1 MHNPQTRPQA
11 FTATLAFCLALVGA
25 ASMIYYHQGLFMPRV
40 VAVLKAEDLG
50 NGYSF
55 GNDYYQVWF
64 SCHEL
69 LHGKRDPYTLE
80 ITREIQMGLYGRLLD
95 PHRASDP
102 VDQRAFPYPAYADL
116 LFWPTA
122 GISFPVVRVAVV
134 ILLVPLTLISILLWM
149 RAVGC
154 DPGWQWTAVIL
165 LLGLSSY
172 AALEAFFAAQIGL
185 VVLFLLAA
193 ATVGLREGKF
203 LFAGFLMAL
212 ATIKPQVVV
221 LAVFYLLCWAIYEWR
236 RRGRFIIGFF
246 STMFVLLGASLI
258 ILPRWIQSW
267 LHNVVAYR
275 NYTMPPLVVHVLTS
289 SLGPHLIGPVTAVL
303 TFGSLILAAALA
315 WRHRAAEVN
324 SLEFWFTMSLMLTI
338 TTIVVLPGQAVYDHL
353 ILIPVVLLLA
363 HERGKLQS
371 AALPSRILLW
381 IGAGALFWPWIS
393 AFVLIALRPI
403 LPPAVFGSQTVFLVP
418 LRTSASLPFV
428 ALALVAWAWRLELK
442 AQATS

>member
-1 MHNPQTRPQA
+1 MHNPQTRTQA
-11 FTATLAFCLALVGA
+11 FNATLALCLALVGA

-40 VAVLKAEDLG
+40 EAVLKAKDLG

-80 ITREIQMGLYGRLLD
+80 ITRDIQMGLYGRLLD

-122 GISFPVVRVAVV
+122 GISFPIVRVAVV
-134 ILLVPLTLISILLWM
+134 IVLVPLTLISILLWM

-193 ATVGLREGKF
+193 GIVGLKEGKF

-212 ATIKPQVVV
+212 AAIKPQVIA
-221 LAVFYLLCWAIYEWR
+221 LAIFYLLCWAIYDWR

-246 STMFVLLGASLI
+246 STMLVLIGASLI

-267 LHNVVAYR
+267 LHNVIAYR
-275 NYTMPPLVVHVLTS
+275 HYTAPPLVVNVLTS
-289 SLGPHLIGPVTAVL
+289 PLSAQLAGPVTAIL
-303 TFGSLILAAALA
+303 TVGSLTLAAVLA
-315 WRHRAAEVN
+315 WRHRGAEITT
-324 SLEFWFTMSLMLTI
+324 LEFWFTMSLMLTI
-338 TTIVVLPGQAVYDHL
+338 TTIVVLPGQAVYDYL
-353 ILIPVVLLLA
+353 ILIPVVLVLVR
-363 HERGKLQS
+363 ERGRLQS
-371 AALPSRILLW
+371 AALPSRVLLW
-381 IGAGALFWPWIS
+381 IGAGVLFWPWIS
-393 AFVLIALRPI
+393 AFLLITLRPI
-403 LPPAVFGSQTVFLVP
+403 IPPAVFGSQILFLAP

-428 ALALVAWAWRLELK
+428 AFALVTWTWRLEVK
-442 AQATS
+442 NQRAS